1 MDDLLSEFL
10 TETNES
16 LAELDVELVQ
26 LEQNPNDKELLGNIF
41 RLMHT
46 IKGTCG
52 FLGLPR
58 LESVAHAGENVLGK
72 VRDGELEVTP
82 EAVTLILEC
91 LDNIR
96 ALLEQLEA
104 TEAEPEGDDSDM
116 IARLNAFADGADGD
130 AAAPAP
136 AVPAAEAPAEES
148 AAGGDATLDALEAAF
163 AAAKGPEELAAER
176 AAKEAAAAAEE
187 PEAAPE
193 PVAEAPAPKKA
204 EPKKA
209 APAAKSPAA
218 DDSSGDAKKEGSV
231 ANQSLRVNV
240 DVLENLMTMV
250 SELVLTRNQLLQ
262 ILRSQSESEFAVP
275 LQRLNHVVSELQEG
289 VMATRM
295 QPIGNAWAKLPRIVR
310 DLGQELDKKIDLVMK
325 GAETE
330 LDRQV
335 LELIKDPLTH
345 MVRNSADHGLEIPAD
360 RLAAGK
366 PEIGTVTLNAFH
378 EGGHIIIE
386 IADDGKGLSVEKIKA
401 KCLDNG
407 LASEA
412 DLEQMSEQQIQK
424 FIFKAGFST
433 AAAVTS
439 VSGRGVGM
447 DVVRTNIEKIGG
459 TIELTSVEG
468 RGTKFV
474 IKIPLTLAIV
484 SALIVEC
491 AGERFAIPQLS
502 VVELVRASA
511 HTEHTIERING
522 TPVLRLRNRLLPLV
536 HLRQLLKLDEPC
548 ISAKKGAK
556 VDKDAKGAKSAEGTA
571 VSEEIKPQPVEEVAA
586 KIPAKEVAATPVKGT
601 DDEEVFIVVAQIGNY
616 SMGII
621 VDRVFDT
628 EEIVVKPVAPI
639 LRNLQLFSGNT
650 ILGDGSVVMIL
661 DPNGIAAATG
671 EISVAE
677 GNEVDAKGRHTTTSA
692 DNVAMLIFRA
702 IDKTPKAVPLA
713 LVARLEEI
721 DLTQVEYSNGQYV
734 VQYRGQLMPLVM
746 MDPSQ
751 KLESEGRQP
760 VLVFADRH
768 RSMGLVVQEI
778 VDIVEGRMQ
787 IELSSEREGY
797 IGTAVI
803 GGKATDIIDAGYYLT
818 QAFHDWFGSDRESM
832 DSEASGRR
840 LLVVDDSPFFRNLLQ
855 PLLSVAGYEV
865 VCVESADA
873 ALELCEAG
881 EDFDVIISDIEMPGM
896 NGFEFARK
904 VTRDS
909 RWAQTPIVALSSFSN
924 ASDLA
929 RGREAGFRDYVAKT
943 DRDALLNTLHET
955 LAELR
960 GAA

>member
-1 MDDLLSEFL
+1 
-10 TETNES
+10 
-16 LAELDVELVQ
+16 
-26 LEQNPNDKELLGNIF
+26 
-41 RLMHT
+41 
-46 IKGTCG
+46 
-52 FLGLPR
+52 
-58 LESVAHAGENVLGK
+58 
-72 VRDGELEVTP
+72 
-82 EAVTLILEC
+82 
-91 LDNIR
+91 
-96 ALLEQLEA
+96 
-104 TEAEPEGDDSDM
+104 
-116 IARLNAFADGADGD
+116 
-130 AAAPAP
+130 
-136 AVPAAEAPAEES
+136 
-148 AAGGDATLDALEAAF
+148 
-163 AAAKGPEELAAER
+163 
-176 AAKEAAAAAEE
+176 
-187 PEAAPE
+187 
-193 PVAEAPAPKKA
+193 
-204 EPKKA
+204 
-209 APAAKSPAA
+209 
-218 DDSSGDAKKEGSV
+218 
-231 ANQSLRVNV
+231 
-240 DVLENLMTMV
+240 
-250 SELVLTRNQLLQ
+250 
-262 ILRSQSESEFAVP
+262 
-275 LQRLNHVVSELQEG
+275 
-289 VMATRM
+289 
-295 QPIGNAWAKLPRIVR
+295 
-310 DLGQELDKKIDLVMK
+310 
-325 GAETE
+325 
-330 LDRQV
+330 
-335 LELIKDPLTH
+335 
-345 MVRNSADHGLEIPAD
+345 
-360 RLAAGK
+360 
-366 PEIGTVTLNAFH
+366 
-378 EGGHIIIE
+378 
-386 IADDGKGLSVEKIKA
+386 
-401 KCLDNG
+401 
-407 LASEA
+407 
-412 DLEQMSEQQIQK
+412 
-424 FIFKAGFST
+424 
-433 AAAVTS
+433 VTS